1 MRPHTKT
8 LLVVGAMVASPA
20 QADLNVNFIEGAPKD
35 RFRIE
40 NKGTCAIQNASLSI
54 DLSSS
59 QGRLIFDVT
68 SEGAGVEV
76 FQPFEITEGREAL
89 SEIPAVLDGQ
99 SNVTLEIAE
108 LQPSQVIVFMIDV
121 DDTLGQRG
129 ITVTG
134 SEIKGGSI
142 GFETAQRQ
150 EVALFSSGSRAEV
163 TLADC

>member
-1 MRPHTKT
+1 MRPYAKT
-8 LLVVGAMVASPA
+8 LLVVGVMMTSTA
-20 QADLNVNFIEGAPKD
+20 QADLNVKFVEGAPKD

-40 NKGTCAIQNASLSI
+40 NTGTCDIQNASLSI

-59 QGRLIFDVT
+59 QGGLIFDVT

-76 FQPFEITEGREAL
+76 FQPFEIVEGREAV
-89 SEIPAVLDGQ
+89 SEIPAILDGQ
-99 SNVTLEIAE
+99 SNVTLEIE
-108 LQPSQVIVFMIDV
+108 KLQPNQVIVFTIDV
-121 DDTLGQRG
+121 DDTLGQRE

-150 EVALFSSGSRAEV
+150 EFALFSSGSLAEV
-163 TLADC
+163 TLSDC